1 MGVKLDA
8 YYLDYFTNKVHFAGH
23 YAVIYGVNDEYA
35 FMADTNQQG
44 GLLKTRLENLSMARN
59 AKGPMSS
66 RNRSFTIGSVET
78 LPPLVPVIQASLKQN
93 AYDYLNPSIR
103 NIGNKGIIK
112 MSSEVLKW
120 PELSKNFE
128 YDLTLT
134 AMLMERAGT
143 GGALFRN
150 LYRDF
155 LKECTELVGDSKIER
170 AYLLF
175 TEIAPMWTTVS
186 SLIDLAGK
194 KGCYQELNQVSKLLL
209 DIADKERTAMELLL

>member
-1 MGVKLDA
+1 
-8 YYLDYFTNKVHFAGH
+8 
-23 YAVIYGVNDEYA
+23 
-35 FMADTNQQG
+35 
-44 GLLKTRLENLSMARN
+44 
-59 AKGPMSS
+59 
-66 RNRSFTIGSVET
+66 
-78 LPPLVPVIQASLKQN
+78 
-93 AYDYLNPSIR
+93 
-103 NIGNKGIIK
+103 
-112 MSSEVLKW
+112 
-120 PELSKNFE
+120 
-128 YDLTLT
+128 
-134 AMLMERAGT
+134 MERAGT

-194 KGCYQELNQVSKLLL
+194 KGCYQELNQVSRLLL